1 MNYVRF
7 KKKILLTWTYN
18 FLLIKADIEDEGKV
32 YVSMFCIN
40 GVYVACI
47 VGSNTQ
53 IESIMHALESKHI
66 VANVEGLSLFES
78 LTSIGIPQYVI
89 PDMSVVSD
97 FEMNTVLD
105 ESKAIPLEEL
115 SSLLN
120 IEAKESIAVSKPLK
134 VAVDSFCEV
143 LANVY
148 VPPPIKE
155 MSVNVELDFNFIVK
169 GGMADSRLITVN
181 VPYSSSLSSNMNTST
196 PIDFSSKITDTLSL
210 TVLMD
215 SGIPISILS
224 SLSGQVVLNMQ
235 SILKTSKAFKSN
247 ISQNGMV
254 SVIIRL
260 IEGALLSDY
269 DLLSLSDLDN
279 LTLFEIDYIGE

>member
-7 KKKILLTWTYN
+7 KKRILLTWTYN

-66 VANVEGLSLFES
+66 VANVEGLSFFEA
-78 LTSIGIPQYVI
+78 LTNIGIPQYVI
-89 PDMSVVSD
+89 SDMSVVSD

-120 IEAKESIAVSKPLK
+120 IEVKESIAVSKPLK

>member
-215 SGIPISILS
+215 GGIPISILS

>member
-7 KKKILLTWTYN
+7 KKRILLTWTYN

-66 VANVEGLSLFES
+66 VANVEGLSLFEA
-78 LTSIGIPQYVI
+78 LTNIGIPQYVI

-134 VAVDSFCEV
+134 VDIESFCEV
-143 LANVY
+143 LAEIY

-155 MSVNVELDFNFIVK
+155 MSVNVELDFNLIIESNV
-169 GGMADSRLITVN
+169 ADSKPLLVSMPFAFLHEASMNIDDSVLVSSEITDSILLTISIIN
-181 VPYSSSLSSNMNTST
+181 DT
-196 PIDFSSKITDTLSL
+196 PIA
-210 TVLMD
+210 
-215 SGIPISILS
+215 ILS
-224 SLSGQVVLNMQ
+224 SLSGQAAFSMNSLIKT
-235 SILKTSKAFKSN
+235 SRSLKTN
-247 ISQNGMV
+247 IVQNGLV
-254 SVIIRL
+254 SAIMRL
-260 IEGALLSDY
+260 MEGALLSDY

>member
-7 KKKILLTWTYN
+7 KKRILLTWTYN
-18 FLLIKADIEDEGKV
+18 FLLIKTDIEDEGKV
-32 YVSMFCIN
+32 YVSVVCSN
-40 GVYVACI
+40 GIYITCI
-47 VGSNTQ
+47 VGNNTQ

-66 VANVEGLSLFES
+66 VANVEGLSLFEA
-78 LTSIGIPQYVI
+78 LTNIGIPQYVI

-120 IEAKESIAVSKPLK
+120 IEVKESIAVSKPLK

-155 MSVNVELDFNFIVK
+155 MSINIELDFNLIIESNV
-169 GGMADSRLITVN
+169 ADSKPLLVSMPFAFLHEASMNIDDSVLVSSEITDSIPLTISIIN
-181 VPYSSSLSSNMNTST
+181 DT
-196 PIDFSSKITDTLSL
+196 PIA
-210 TVLMD
+210 
-215 SGIPISILS
+215 ILS
-224 SLSGQVVLNMQ
+224 SLSGQAAFSMNSLIKT
-235 SILKTSKAFKSN
+235 SRSLKTN
-247 ISQNGMV
+247 IVQNGLVTAIM
-254 SVIIRL
+254 RL
-260 IEGALLSDY
+260 MEGALLSDY

>member
-1 MNYVRF
+1 MNYVRL
-7 KKKILLTWTYN
+7 KKRILLTWTYN
-18 FLLIKADIEDEGKV
+18 FLLIKTDIEDEGKV

-47 VGSNTQ
+47 VGSNTE
-53 IESIMHALESKHI
+53 IETIIKTLESKHLTS
-66 VANVEGLSLFES
+66 NVYGLSIFDIKAS
-78 LTSIGIPQYVI
+78 LDNSENFISDI
-89 PDMSVVSD
+89 SVVSD

-120 IEAKESIAVSKPLK
+120 IEVKESIAVSKPLK

-155 MSVNVELDFNFIVK
+155 MSVNVELDFNLIIESNV
-169 GGMADSRLITVN
+169 ADSKPLLVSMPFAFLHEASMNIDDSVLVSSEITDSIPLTISIIN
-181 VPYSSSLSSNMNTST
+181 DT
-196 PIDFSSKITDTLSL
+196 PIA
-210 TVLMD
+210 
-215 SGIPISILS
+215 ILS
-224 SLSGQVVLNMQ
+224 SLSGQAAFSMNSL
-235 SILKTSKAFKSN
+235 IKTSKSLKTN
-247 ISQNGMV
+247 IVQNGLV
-254 SVIIRL
+254 SAIMRL
-260 IEGALLSDY
+260 MEGALLSDY
-269 DLLSLSDLDN
+269 DLLSLSNLDN

>member
-1 MNYVRF
+1 MDYIHF
-7 KKKILLTWTYN
+7 KKRIIVNTQYSMM
-18 FLLIKADIEDEGKV
+18 FFAVDVDIGSEL
-32 YVSMFCIN
+32 YVSVVCSN
-40 GVYVACI
+40 GIYITCI

-66 VANVEGLSLFES
+66 VANVEGLSLFEA
-78 LTSIGIPQYVI
+78 LTNIGIPQYVI

-120 IEAKESIAVSKPLK
+120 IEVKESIAVSKPLK

-155 MSVNVELDFNFIVK
+155 MSINIELDFNLIIESNV
-169 GGMADSRLITVN
+169 ADSKPLLVSMPFAFLHEASMNIDDSVLVSSEITDSIPLTISIIN
-181 VPYSSSLSSNMNTST
+181 DT
-196 PIDFSSKITDTLSL
+196 PIA
-210 TVLMD
+210 
-215 SGIPISILS
+215 ILS
-224 SLSGQVVLNMQ
+224 SLSGQAAFSMNSLIKT
-235 SILKTSKAFKSN
+235 SRSLKTN
-247 ISQNGMV
+247 IVQNGLV
-254 SVIIRL
+254 SAIMRL
-260 IEGALLSDY
+260 MEGALLSDY

-279 LTLFEIDYIGE
+279 LTLLEIDYIGE